1 MVEAKRAN
9 SSIENM
15 NELLEPFM
23 NLFSEELNGR
33 IAKNHQKA
41 RFRTSR
47 RQDNERPKTHRF
59 TLDPMIHGITRE
71 ELTGSE
77 SM

>member
-1 MVEAKRAN
+1 MVGSKRAN
-9 SSIENM
+9 PSIENT

-23 NLFSEELNGR
+23 NLFSEEL
-33 IAKNHQKA
+33 
-41 RFRTSR
+41 R